1 MRTSVDIQD
10 VGPHVVHSVP
20 PHSVHV
26 YVNISGIVLPEAQN
40 CVTRWAGDTFG
51 SLDVGITVCDN
62 PASLVPMAAGM
73 SGIAMCVPPLYG
85 TDLTLESLR
94 HHANH
99 HRRLGV
105 EWTFLY
111 LASRRAPHA
120 SSNVIQQAARGLAMT
135 APNVTLLR
143 LPWLWEF
150 PLHQRGQTWQI
161 NDCIHRAASTH
172 FEWTLNIDVDEFVFL
187 YRPRV
192 PHLAESALMTI
203 PQLIE
208 QTSTFKTSV
217 ISLGSRIVKEFVPNG
232 TLGMS
237 ERAHVRG
244 GLIYCW
250 NARRVYTPWLCSK
263 HWGRRKHLTRTQH
276 VWFAAVHEA
285 THCKSGPCVVSNLD
299 ARSYWLL
306 HVRPTGTFNP
316 PTYKHMP
323 TGRRT
328 SEIHNDMLPKARN
341 ELVPQVVSHGR
352 ASVPQRAVTVVT
364 AFIALPSN
372 RTKHGYELNHTVNS
386 RERTNRDAR
395 MQSPVLLMPAGK
407 CVPPIVIRR
416 AWGVSRSAC
425 RLDQTY
431 GCYDG
436 ELRMWAS
443 TPCRST
449 FRCSNT
455 VVLCGNTANGR
466 QNCTCDRNAMGWP
479 EGEER
484 AVKGLQEVKRPQTS
498 PANLWLGAII
508 SMNARGERFAMVT
521 REVSLCGFVPMHV
534 PAAMPSHFTSAAA
547 MVDELFGDS
556 KLLPIQMSAYEM
568 GLLISHKRALAT
580 IAQSTYDWGGI
591 FEDDAYL
598 SKLVA
603 PWQASYLIQSAF
615 SSADERALV
624 YLGAC
629 DPHCEPTDQTHFAGL
644 PVALLRGHRCKGL
657 CTHAYALSRRLA
669 GTFFADVFNCH
680 NNSKLCGA
688 ECTGRR
694 CQADWAFVRHLAR
707 GHDAWMVGGGLRS
720 RFRSDHRGLFVQNRS
735 SFGNNNKSGTALKR
749 PFSWSRIHRRY
760 FGYS

>member
-62 PASLVPMAAGM
+62 ASLVPMAAGM

-161 NDCIHRAASTH
+161 NDCIHRAASTR

-192 PHLAESALMTI
+192 PHLAENALMTI

-208 QTSTFKTSV
+208 RTSTFKTSV

-285 THCKSGPCVVSNLD
+285 THCKAGPCAVSNLD

-316 PTYKHMP
+316 PTYKDMP

-372 RTKHGYELNHTVNS
+372 RTKHGYELNHTVKVQAPQYVAFCDDLS
-386 RERTNRDAR
+386 CEQVGRARSHMAQERSWGAHTALRPGWTHEA
-395 MQSPVLLMPAGK
+395 VLYALAEAIGVAPGRL
-407 CVPPIVIRR
+407 RR
-416 AWGVSRSAC
+416 AAERS
-425 RLDQTY
+425 
-431 GCYDG
+431 
-436 ELRMWAS
+436 
-443 TPCRST
+443 
-449 FRCSNT
+449 
-455 VVLCGNTANGR
+455 VTA
-466 QNCTCDRNAMGWP
+466 QHCPSA
-479 EGEER
+479 EIQ
-484 AVKGLQEVKRPQTS
+484 LI
-498 PANLWLGAII
+498 WLAK
-508 SMNARGERFAMVT
+508 V
-521 REVSLCGFVPMHV
+521 
-534 PAAMPSHFTSAAA
+534 
-547 MVDELFGDS
+547 
-556 KLLPIQMSAYEM
+556 
-568 GLLISHKRALAT
+568 
-580 IAQSTYDWGGI
+580 
-591 FEDDAYL
+591 
-598 SKLVA
+598 
-603 PWQASYLIQSAF
+603 
-615 SSADERALV
+615 
-624 YLGAC
+624 
-629 DPHCEPTDQTHFAGL
+629 
-644 PVALLRGHRCKGL
+644 
-657 CTHAYALSRRLA
+657 
-669 GTFFADVFNCH
+669 
-680 NNSKLCGA
+680 
-688 ECTGRR
+688 
-694 CQADWAFVRHLAR
+694 
-707 GHDAWMVGGGLRS
+707 
-720 RFRSDHRGLFVQNRS
+720 LFVQRAMLEMSRNESSLPRLTETTDLAWVDAGFTVYKRFARMPNPPWMRILPGVTSLAVRQHALSCHNALRNTSYSRCVVGTYIFGTRAAWGSFIPKFFRRLRHLVESQERWGAAGLHMLCADQDVITDVVDSDHELQRS
-735 SFGNNNKSGTALKR
+735 PWQLLLPQDRWDWHSIDAMGSVEKG
-749 PFSWSRIHRRY
+749 RRGKAR
-760 FGYS
+760 FVVTRLQPTPGAISSHG